1 MRAFRTSKMKFVFQN
16 WTDGPNHWA
25 NVRTHQTLPNFKPKD
40 WFAPTLEKTESH
52 YIWKKALKPE
62 CCSTIKMNEMP
73 LQFSNMG
80 LFGPNYIP
88 LINSGF
94 VLIEMFL
101 TVRHVSNYSQKW
113 WFSLKNSFSSGKI
126 YLDNFIEQKDPICE
140 VCKRR
145 AVSALQG
152 TFGPVDNKRPFDEG
166 RQEMASKEVI
176 RSDVFVVEAS
186 IDIWRNHQVVDSQTR
201 P

>member
-1 MRAFRTSKMKFVFQN
+1 MS
-16 WTDGPNHWA
+16 PNHWA

-52 YIWKKALKPE
+52 YIWKKAVKPE

-88 LINSGF
+88 FISSGF
-94 VLIEMFL
+94 VLFEMVPK
-101 TVRHVSNYSQKW
+101 VRHVSID
-113 WFSLKNSFSSGKI
+113 LKKNKFVERIHFVEEI
-126 YLDNFIEQKDPICE
+126 YNKPCLGNFTKDKYLICE

-145 AVSALQG
+145 AISSFAMNFQSS
-152 TFGPVDNKRPFDEG
+152 R
-166 RQEMASKEVI
+166 
-176 RSDVFVVEAS
+176 
-186 IDIWRNHQVVDSQTR
+186 
-201 P
+201 

>member
-1 MRAFRTSKMKFVFQN
+1 MTTS
-16 WTDGPNHWA
+16 
-25 NVRTHQTLPNFKPKD
+25 TLKYAET
-40 WFAPTLEKTESH
+40 WGYYA
-52 YIWKKALKPE
+52 
-62 CCSTIKMNEMP
+62 
-73 LQFSNMG
+73 
-80 LFGPNYIP
+80 P

-152 TFGPVDNKRPFDEG
+152 TFGSVVKQPAFDEG
-166 RQEMASKEVI
+166 CRQWPQKRHTYWCICRWSLGHLTKSSSCRLANKTIKQMLFWTL
-176 RSDVFVVEAS
+176 RLC
-186 IDIWRNHQVVDSQTR
+186 
-201 P
+201 